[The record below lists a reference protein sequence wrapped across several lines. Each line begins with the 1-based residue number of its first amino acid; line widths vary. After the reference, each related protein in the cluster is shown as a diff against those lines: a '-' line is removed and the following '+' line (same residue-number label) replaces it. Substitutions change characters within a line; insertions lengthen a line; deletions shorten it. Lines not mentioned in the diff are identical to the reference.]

1 MPSTAEDVGLG
12 DAVFPPSS
20 DRPMTHPS
28 ATSSQSDDVT
38 RFRFA
43 NPLPVAVASSAFPF
57 RSATFVPFSRRR
69 FASCVARRFP
79 ALTSSVGLFPAP
91 VWVGGGKRR
100 LIFMRIPRSTMVA
113 WWSVVDD
120 IARWLALVRPTRYA
134 VSPVAAAVR
143 RRTQSIKACLRRR
156 SNVILLSA
164 AASARPACP
173 PRTAIDHQ
181 ATLTDDTAFT
191 RPAITQRDTT
201 KFAPYAG

>member
-43 NPLPVAVASSAFPF
+43 NPLPVAVASSTFPF

-120 IARWLALVRPTRYA
+120 IARWLALVQPTRYA
-134 VSPVAAAVR
+134 VSPARSCCSAPQNAVNK
-143 RRTQSIKACLRRR
+143 S
-156 SNVILLSA
+156 LSP
-164 AASARPACP
+164 SSQQRHPPLSGCIRPPARPARRELQLIIKP
-173 PRTAIDHQ
+173 H
-181 ATLTDDTAFT
+181 
-191 RPAITQRDTT
+191 
-201 KFAPYAG
+201 

>member
-12 DAVFPPSS
+12 DAVFPPSP

-28 ATSSQSDDVT
+28 AASSQSDDVT

-43 NPLPVAVASSAFPF
+43 NPLPVAVASSTFPF

-120 IARWLALVRPTRYA
+120 IARSLALVRP
-134 VSPVAAAVR
+134 PVAAAVR

-164 AASARPACP
+164 AASARPP
-173 PRTAIDHQ
+173 G
-181 ATLTDDTAFT
+181 L
-191 RPAITQRDTT
+191 PA
-201 KFAPYAG
+201 ANCN